1 MTSNRQQAT
10 TRPRRPLHELSTAFR
25 TERRP
30 GETVLI
36 APEDRRPMPEDG
48 VRVLLLGQSVPALMI
63 HGFLFDDLPAVARM
77 DPVADAQAAL
87 ESLVRQPDLYD
98 MVLIVERTR
107 GWDAIDFA
115 EELHRRLADHRSC
128 APFVVALDRQLPPEL
143 QARFRRSSACAAS
156 LLLPLSHAGFAALLH
171 GLFHD

>member
-1 MTSNRQQAT
+1 MTSNRQQAAT
-10 TRPRRPLHELSTAFR
+10 PPLRPFHEISTAFR
-25 TERRP
+25 TEWRP
-30 GETVLI
+30 GEAVLM
-36 APEDRRPMPEDG
+36 APEDRRPMPKDG

-63 HGFLFDDLPAVARM
+63 HGFLFDDLPAVARL

-87 ESLVRQPDLYD
+87 ESLARRPDLYD

-107 GWDAIDFA
+107 GSDAIDFA
-115 EELHRRLADHRSC
+115 EELHCRLADHRRC
-128 APFVVALDRQLPPEL
+128 APFVVALDKKLPPKL
-143 QARFRRSSACAAS
+143 QARFRRSRACAAS